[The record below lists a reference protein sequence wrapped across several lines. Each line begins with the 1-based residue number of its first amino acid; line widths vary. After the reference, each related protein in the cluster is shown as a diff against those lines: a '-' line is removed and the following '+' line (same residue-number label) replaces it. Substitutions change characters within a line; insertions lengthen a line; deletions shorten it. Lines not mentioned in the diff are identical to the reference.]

1 MTVNLIWDFDGTLVQ
16 SSEAIRQA
24 LRLLYQTYQLP
35 FDEAWVMDTII
46 QESIG
51 QLLKRLAEAHQLDF
65 SELLAFFTREQE
77 ARDHLIALM
86 PTAKETL
93 ALTSQQGG
101 RHFIVTHKGQTT
113 QAVLQRLGIA
123 DYFTEVI
130 TADRGFKR
138 KPDPEALLFLI
149 HHYQMDKSQTY
160 YIGDRPLDLAAA
172 RAAGISSINL
182 LLPDSDDNHHISQLS
197 DIVEFFSGKNSSSK
211 Q

>member
-1 MTVNLIWDFDGTLVQ
+1 
-16 SSEAIRQA
+16 
-24 LRLLYQTYQLP
+24 
-35 FDEAWVMDTII
+35 MDTII

-93 ALTSQQGG
+93 ALTSQQGVK
-101 RHFIVTHKGQTT
+101 HFIVTHKGKTT

-130 TADRGFKR
+130 TAACGFKR
-138 KPDPEALLFLI
+138 KPNPEALLFLI
-149 HHYQMDKSQTY
+149 DKYQMAKAKTY

-197 DIVEFFSGKNSSSK
+197 DIAELFSGKNSSSN
-211 Q
+211 

>member
-1 MTVNLIWDFDGTLVQ
+1 MTVNFIWDFDGTLVQ

-93 ALTSQQGG
+93 ALTSQQGVK
-101 RHFIVTHKGQTT
+101 HFIVTHKGKTT

-130 TADRGFKR
+130 TAACGFKR

-197 DIVEFFSGKNSSSK
+197 DIVELFSGKNSSSN
-211 Q
+211 